1 MSRPTYKEHLGGGE
15 PKIVS
20 LGVIEVFL
28 DAM

>member
-1 MSRPTYKEHLGGGE
+1 MLRPTYKEHLGGGE

-20 LGVIEVFL
+20 LRAIEVFF